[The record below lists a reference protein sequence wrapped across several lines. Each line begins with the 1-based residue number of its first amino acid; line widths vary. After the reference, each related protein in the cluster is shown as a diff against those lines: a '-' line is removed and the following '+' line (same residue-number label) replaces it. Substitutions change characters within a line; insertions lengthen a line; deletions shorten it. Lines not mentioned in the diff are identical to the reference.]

1 MAIAGGRDRNLRD
14 PRAGA
19 ASATHLSDQGAQ
31 KRNKCVVF
39 WFQLSSFNFV
49 PSLSWQLILL
59 IHKKKLATKVTR

>member
-1 MAIAGGRDRNLRD
+1 MAIAGGRDGNLWD

-49 PSLSWQLILL
+49 PSLSWQMILL